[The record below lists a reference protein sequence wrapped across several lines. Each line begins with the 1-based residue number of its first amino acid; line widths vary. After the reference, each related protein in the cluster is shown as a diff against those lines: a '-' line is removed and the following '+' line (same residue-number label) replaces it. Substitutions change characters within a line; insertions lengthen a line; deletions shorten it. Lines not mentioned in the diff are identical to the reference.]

1 MLVLLLIEENSIA
14 NLVLKALHDSEVNAL
29 RYRDPLR
36 VLDYIAE
43 LEPDAVIVR
52 QKDFPLHEQLL
63 AALIQF
69 YKPLQRCKMIV
80 LGKEDAPFSSCTF
93 IKEEAFLK
101 DPSLLLAAFS
111 GATHVSLHGGSRLV
125 AKAQRMVKE

>member
-14 NLVLKALHDSEVNAL
+14 DIVLKELRDADVSVI

-43 LEPDAVIVR
+43 LAPDALIVR
-52 QKDFPLHEQLL
+52 QKDFPLHAQLL
-63 AALIQF
+63 AVLIRF

-80 LGKEDAPFSSCTF
+80 VGKEYPAFSSSVF
-93 IKEEAFLK
+93 IEEEALSK
-101 DPSLLLAAFS
+101 SPSLLFAEFS
-111 GATHVSLHGGSRLV
+111 GLMHAPRRGSRLV
-125 AKAQRMVKE
+125 AKAQRMMKE